1 MVSAHRR
8 RRAAA
13 GADSGPALSRRALL
27 RRIVAAIGSS
37 ALVAGCDVDVAL
49 STTDPGM
56 GLPSLAE
63 RYARLT
69 LQLAKHQ
76 PSLVETWLGSA
87 AWGDGARVPVPV
99 LRSEARAL
107 AGDIERL
114 ARDPVWTTEHLAGHA
129 PRAAGTSALT
139 EGARVMYLLGQIRAL
154 DEAAGRLLGESRT
167 FADEA
172 QRSFGHTAPPRDA
185 AAAGVL
191 RQRLSELLPG
201 QGTLAE
207 RHAAFRHSLAVPPDR
222 VAAVFAAA
230 VAWCRN
236 ASRDVLPLPAGDT
249 LTTRAA
255 DEGGWAAF
263 SRPAGPRAS
272 DLWVSR
278 RGGADAAHLLQL
290 AAHEA
295 TPGHHA
301 QHVLAMADLV
311 EARGWTERALTPA
324 FGPHRLLAEGAA
336 EAGADLLLPL
346 PTRERI
352 CAEVLLP
359 AAGLSPANASRLV
372 RAERLAADLGMEVA
386 YIASDYLD
394 SSLGTEAVTTRL
406 RDEALV
412 LDPAGMVAFIEKQ
425 RSKMLAYPLGRQL
438 VHQALTDATAEDRW
452 TRFRAISTT
461 LTFGRIMTAA

>member
-13 GADSGPALSRRALL
+13 GADIGPALSRRALL

-37 ALVAGCDVDVAL
+37 ALVTGCDIDDAN
-49 STTDPGM
+49 STGDPGVM
-56 GLPSLAE
+56 LPSVAE

-69 LQLAKHQ
+69 LKLAKHQ
-76 PSLVETWLGSA
+76 PSLVEAWFGSA

-114 ARDPVWTTEHLAGHA
+114 ARD
-129 PRAAGTSALT
+129 GTSDLSD
-139 EGARVMYLLGQIRAL
+139 GARVIYLLGQIRAL
-154 DEAAGRLLGESRT
+154 DDAAGRLLGESRT
-167 FADEA
+167 FAEEA
-172 QRSFGHTAPPRDA
+172 QRSFGHAAPPRDA
-185 AAAGVL
+185 AALDAL

-207 RHAAFRHSLAVPPDR
+207 RHAAFRRSLAVPPDR
-222 VAAVFAAA
+222 VEAVFAAA

-236 ASRDVLPLPAGDT
+236 ATRDVLPLPAGDT

-272 DLWVSR
+272 DLWVAR

-359 AAGLSPANASRLV
+359 AAGLSPAHALRLV
-372 RAERLAADLGMEVA
+372 TAERLAADLGMEVA

-394 SSLGTEAVTTRL
+394 SSLGTEAVAMRL

-425 RSKMLAYPLGRQL
+425 RSKVLAYPLGRQL
-438 VHQALTDATAEDRW
+438 VHQALTGTTAEERW
-452 TRFRAISTT
+452 ARFRTMSTT
-461 LTFGRIMTAA
+461 LTFGRIITAA